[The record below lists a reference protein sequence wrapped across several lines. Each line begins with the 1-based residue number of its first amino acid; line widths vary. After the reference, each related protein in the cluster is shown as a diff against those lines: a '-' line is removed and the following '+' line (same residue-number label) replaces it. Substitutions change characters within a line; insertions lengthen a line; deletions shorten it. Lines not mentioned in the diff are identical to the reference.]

1 MNGFMH
7 LKLKTELPGV
17 SAQLQ
22 MAPEH
27 RIPQLRQPCAP
38 ENAAHSAVVALLGPR
53 NRGLSREELMDWE
66 VLLIRRN
73 TYPGVHSGQ
82 ISFPGG
88 KYEPDDGGFWE
99 TARREA
105 FEEVGLGESDMEKVG
120 ALTCVYVPASNFIIH
135 PFVALNRSAGTVRLD
150 PREVAGYKNI
160 PMRTFDPAAA
170 TVLNLDFGR
179 GQTRPA
185 PAWQYEDFTI
195 WGATAMILSEL
206 YRLIDEGALA
216 RS

>member
-1 MNGFMH
+1 
-7 LKLKTELPGV
+7 
-17 SAQLQ
+17 

-27 RIPQLRQPCAP
+27 RVPQLLHADTP
-38 ENAAHSAVVALLGPR
+38 EDANHSAVVALLGPK
-53 NRGLSREELMDWE
+53 NNGLDKEALMDWD

-88 KYEPDDGGFWE
+88 KFEPADGGFWE
-99 TARREA
+99 TACREA
-105 FEEVGLGESDMEKVG
+105 FEEVGLGSSDMEKVG
-120 ALTCVYVPASNFIIH
+120 PLTSVYVPVSNFVIH
-135 PFVALNRSAGTVRLD
+135 PFIALNHSVGTVRPD
-150 PREVAGYKNI
+150 PREVADYKNI
-160 PMRTFDPAAA
+160 PVRTFDPAAA
-170 TVLNLDFGR
+170 TVLNLDFGK

-185 PAWQYEDFTI
+185 PAWLYEDFTI

-206 YRLIDEGALA
+206 YRLIDDGALV